1 MNSRLDRVQDWM
13 EIAVK
18 TGFRIE
24 AVARE
29 LHVSTRSL
37 HRYIRERFGKAPK
50 RWIDELRVAHAASEL
65 EHSKSAKTAMVAARY
80 AHESSF
86 CRFFKR
92 VTGATTRKHLA
103 AAWMSERTKE
113 SPKKINNI

>member
-1 MNSRLDRVQDWM
+1 MNSRLDRVKDWA

-24 AVARE
+24 AVAKE
-29 LHVSTRSL
+29 LRVSTRNL
-37 HRYIRERFGKAPK
+37 HRYVRERFGKPPK
-50 RWIDELRVAHAASEL
+50 RWIDELRAAHATAAL
-65 EHSKSAKTAMVAARY
+65 EHSESAKTAMVAARY

-92 VTGATTRKHLA
+92 VTGSTTRKHLA
-103 AAWMSERTKE
+103 AAWMSKETKE
-113 SPKKINNI
+113 SPKGLSEI